1 MKKLSI
7 SIGLFLGLFMHAQSW
22 STEEQYIQRFAS
34 IAVEQMEKYKIPAS
48 ITLAQ
53 GLIETGGGQ
62 SRLAQEGNNHFGI
75 KCKSDW
81 TGRSMRHNDD
91 APQECFRV
99 YDSPA
104 QSYEDHSI
112 FLATRDYYRKLFTLD
127 LYDYRGW
134 AHGLKAA
141 GYATNPKYAPMLL
154 SKIEKYNLAE
164 FDHMK
169 ASEVFAALL
178 KKYPTLSSDPIFM
191 ARLQQDKKT
200 EKEKR
205 PETLRV
211 PYQPASYAKT
221 LENVQK
227 ARVSSY
233 GDVINSILV
242 KNHPNG
248 DLKYIIVPEDMDI
261 ELIAKK
267 FDISVSKLQRWNE
280 LDRTTLHRNELLFL
294 ESKNS
299 EGNIEQYTT
308 VMGDTMHAIAQKFAV
323 RVDRLYNKNNFQPG
337 TQPRVGEIIY
347 LKGKKPKA

>member
-7 SIGLFLGLFMHAQSW
+7 SIGLFLGLFAQAQNWNS
-22 STEEQYIQRFAS
+22 EEQYIQRFAT

-81 TGRSMRHNDD
+81 TGKSMRHDDD

-104 QSYEDHSI
+104 QSYEDHSL
-112 FLATRDYYRKLFTLD
+112 FLATREYYKKLFELD
-127 LYDYRGW
+127 IHDYRGW
-134 AHGLKAA
+134 AHGLKKA
-141 GYATNPKYAPMLL
+141 GYATNSRYAPMLL
-154 SKIEKYNLAE
+154 SKIEKYQLQE
-164 FDHMK
+164 FDYMK
-169 ASEVFAALL
+169 PADVYAALL
-178 KKYPTLSSDPIFM
+178 KKYPALSDDSIFM
-191 ARLQQDKKT
+191 AKLQQDRKTDREKKAV
-200 EKEKR
+200 
-205 PETLRV
+205 TLRV
-211 PYQPASYAKT
+211 PYQPTSFAKT

-227 ARVSSY
+227 VRVSSY
-233 GDVINSILV
+233 KDVINSILV

-248 DLKYIIVPEDMDI
+248 DLKYIVVPEDMDI
-261 ELIAKK
+261 ELISKK
-267 FDISVSKLQRWNE
+267 FDIPVNKLQRWNE
-280 LDRTTLHRNELLFL
+280 LDKNTVRRNDILFL
-294 ESKNS
+294 EPKNF
-299 EGNIEQYTT
+299 EGNIEKYTT

-323 RVDRLYNKNNFQPG
+323 RVEKLYSKNNYQPG
-337 TQPRVGEIIY
+337 TQPPVGEVIY